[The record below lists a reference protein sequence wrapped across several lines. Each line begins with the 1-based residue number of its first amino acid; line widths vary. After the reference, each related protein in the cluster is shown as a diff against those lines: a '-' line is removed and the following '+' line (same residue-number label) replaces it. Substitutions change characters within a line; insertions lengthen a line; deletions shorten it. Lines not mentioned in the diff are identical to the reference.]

1 MRQQVPLRG
10 TEIPTGD
17 IGITSNTG
25 VFCMRKLFIGCYNPS
40 IILTYMGTISAIT
53 GIGVLLSNKTLGSI
67 EPMGVAMITLIISG
81 LCDMFD
87 GAVARRCK
95 RTEQEKEFGIQLD
108 SLSDTVSF
116 VAFPACMLIR
126 MTDFHIVGL
135 LIAALYVFT
144 GIMRLGWFNITTE
157 TSGGIYSGLPVT
169 FAAVIFPT
177 FYLILSFLKLGYTAL
192 IFQCLF
198 ALVAILFVTNFKTKK
213 IGIKKLSLLIIPAVL
228 GIVALI
234 LL

>member
-1 MRQQVPLRG
+1 
-10 TEIPTGD
+10 
-17 IGITSNTG
+17 
-25 VFCMRKLFIGCYNPS
+25 MRKLFIGVYNPS
-40 IILTYMGTISAIT
+40 IILTYIGTISAIT
-53 GIGVLLSNKTLGSI
+53 GIGILLSNKSFFAV
-67 EPMGVAMITLIISG
+67 ESMGLAMIALIVSG
-81 LCDMFD
+81 VCDMFD

-126 MTDFHIVGL
+126 MTDFSIIGL
-135 LIAALYVFT
+135 IIAAFYVFT

-157 TSGGIYSGLPVT
+157 TSGGVYSGLPVT
-169 FAAVIFPT
+169 FSSLIFPA
-177 FYLILSFLKLGYTAL
+177 FWLLFSFLKVPYTNV
-192 IFQCLF
+192 IFQVLF
-198 ALVAILFVTNFKTKK
+198 AIVAILFVTNFKTKK
-213 IGIKKLSLLIIPAVL
+213 IGIKKLSFLLIPAIL

>member
-1 MRQQVPLRG
+1 
-10 TEIPTGD
+10 
-17 IGITSNTG
+17 
-25 VFCMRKLFIGCYNPS
+25 MRKLFIGCYNPS
-40 IILTYMGTISAIT
+40 IILTYIGTISAIT
-53 GIGVLLSNKTLGSI
+53 GIGVLLSNKTFFSI
-67 EPMGVAMITLIISG
+67 EPMGVAMIALIVSG

-108 SLSDTVSF
+108 SLSDTVAF

-126 MTDFHIVGL
+126 MTDFHVVGL
-135 LIAALYVFT
+135 LIAAFYVFT

-169 FAAVIFPT
+169 FSSVIFPT
-177 FYLILSFLKLGYTAL
+177 FYLLFSFLKVPYTSV
-192 IFQCLF
+192 IFQVLF
-198 ALVAILFVTNFKTKK
+198 AVVAVLFITNFKTRK
-213 IGIKKLSLLIIPAVL
+213 IGIKKLSFLIIPAVL

>member
-1 MRQQVPLRG
+1 
-10 TEIPTGD
+10 
-17 IGITSNTG
+17 
-25 VFCMRKLFIGCYNPS
+25 MRKLFIGVYNPS
-40 IILTYMGTISAIT
+40 IILTYIGTISAIT
-53 GIGVLLSNKTLGSI
+53 GIGILLSNKSFFAV
-67 EPMGVAMITLIISG
+67 ESMGLAMIALIVSG
-81 LCDMFD
+81 VCDMFD

-126 MTDFHIVGL
+126 MTDFSIIGL
-135 LIAALYVFT
+135 IIAALYVFT

-157 TSGGIYSGLPVT
+157 TSGGVYSGLPVT
-169 FAAVIFPT
+169 FSSLIFPA
-177 FYLILSFLKLGYTAL
+177 FWLLFSFLKVPYTNV
-192 IFQCLF
+192 IFQVLF
-198 ALVAILFVTNFKTKK
+198 AIVAILFVTNFKTKK
-213 IGIKKLSLLIIPAVL
+213 IGIKKLSFLLIPAIL

>member
-1 MRQQVPLRG
+1 MKNGIGPRN
-10 TEIPTGD
+10 TEAQIRADPKVGED
-17 IGITSNTG
+17 
-25 VFCMRKLFIGCYNPS
+25 MRKLFIGVYNPS
-40 IILTYMGTISAIT
+40 IILTYIGTISAIT
-53 GIGVLLSNKTLGSI
+53 GIGILLSNTTWFSI
-67 EPMGVAMITLIISG
+67 EPMGLAMIALIVSG
-81 LCDMFD
+81 VCDMFD
-87 GAVARRCK
+87 GAVARCCK

-108 SLSDTVSF
+108 SLSDTVAF

-169 FAAVIFPT
+169 FSAVIFPA
-177 FYLILSFLKLGYTAL
+177 FYLILSFLKLSFNDI
-192 IFQCLF
+192 IFQVVF

-213 IGIKKLSLLIIPAVL
+213 IGIKKLSFLLIPAV
-228 GIVALI
+228 IAVVALI

>member
-1 MRQQVPLRG
+1 
-10 TEIPTGD
+10 
-17 IGITSNTG
+17 
-25 VFCMRKLFIGCYNPS
+25 MRKLFIGVYNPS
-40 IILTYMGTISAIT
+40 IILTYIGTISAIT
-53 GIGVLLSNKTLGSI
+53 GICILLSNKSFFAV
-67 EPMGVAMITLIISG
+67 ESMGLAMIALIVSG
-81 LCDMFD
+81 VCDMFD

-126 MTDFHIVGL
+126 MTDFSIIGL
-135 LIAALYVFT
+135 IIAALYVFT

-157 TSGGIYSGLPVT
+157 TSGGVYSGLPVT
-169 FAAVIFPT
+169 FSSLIFPA
-177 FYLILSFLKLGYTAL
+177 FWLLFSFLKVPYTNV
-192 IFQCLF
+192 IFQVLF
-198 ALVAILFVTNFKTKK
+198 AIVAILFVTNFKTKK
-213 IGIKKLSLLIIPAVL
+213 IGIKKLSFLLIPAIL